1 MTGQRWFLGLL
12 VSAGVVGAIAVG
24 CGGKSQDGPELPPE
38 DTGTVD
44 TGVAVIEAGKDSGTD
59 TGSAAKDTGD
69 VPGSLF
75 DASIPDVAFEGGKTS
90 GACYDCIKDK
100 CSAELT
106 KCDADA
112 RCRGLTLCLLVE
124 CGGSTTDTTCLFGC
138 ALKYDVTSPSDPVAT
153 LALGVANCSQSKCT
167 EKCPSAPD
175 AGPADVKTDA
185 ASGGSGGGTPG
196 TPGTPGSPGTP
207 GFGKGKSV
215 DPKVIEMLSA
225 INASYAQTPEASAG
239 LVDSLKSHP

>member
-1 MTGQRWFLGLL
+1 MTGQRWFLGLV
-12 VSAGVVGAIAVG
+12 VSAGVVGAVAVG
-24 CGGKSQDGPELPPE
+24 CGGKSQDGPELPAE
-38 DTGTVD
+38 DTGAPD
-44 TGVAVIEAGKDSGTD
+44 TGIVVVKD
-59 TGSAAKDTGD
+59 TGTESGAADTAAKDTGD

-75 DASIPDVAFEGGKTS
+75 DASIPDVVFEGGKSS

-112 RCRGLTLCLLVE
+112 RCRGLTLCLLIE

-167 EKCPSAPD
+167 DKCPAAPD
-175 AGPADVKTDA
+175 AGGGDAKPAEA
-185 ASGGSGGGTPG
+185 GSGGGTPPSPG
-196 TPGTPGSPGTP
+196 TPGTPGAPA
-207 GFGKGKSV
+207 FGKSKTV
-215 DPKVIEMLSA
+215 DPKVIEILSS

-239 LVDSLKSHP
+239 LVDALKSSHP